1 MLTSQ
6 INSNSKDSTLNI
18 IHFSDTHLGF
28 SDLDIIDAEGI
39 NRREADFYKAFSD
52 VIDAIIETRPDYII
66 HTGDLFH
73 RASPS
78 NRAITFALTQ
88 LKRIEQ
94 EKIPF
99 VIIAG
104 NHSTPR
110 TSTSS
115 PILQALK
122 TLDNVHAVFEQ
133 KYEKVEFEDIVFHA
147 LPHVND
153 ERTIPEELEKVEA
166 NIGEHKRNVL
176 MMHCSVSAHFL
187 MHEFGEWVFPK
198 DKEYL
203 FAKMDYVALGH
214 WHGFG
219 SVGKH
224 ENVYYAGSTERT
236 SSSDKRE
243 EKGYVLLDLEEEI
256 SIDLHTIS
264 LRKTR
269 LFTID
274 TEEYEEQVAGLDL
287 SEIEDALV
295 EVILTNLTTSTSIDI
310 TNKAIADIFAKAMHV
325 KVKREFKVVEGQMTP
340 DDIESISLESY
351 FVGHII
357 ESVEGEEEQE
367 RLAGKAKALFA
378 RYEEGDDDTN

>member
-1 MLTSQ
+1 M
-6 INSNSKDSTLNI
+6 KI

-28 SDLDIIDAEGI
+28 NDLDIVNEEGV
-39 NRREADFYKAFSD
+39 NQREADFYKAFSD
-52 VIDAIIETRPDYII
+52 VIDAILETKPDYVI
-66 HTGDLFH
+66 HTGDMFH

-94 EKIPF
+94 ANIPF

-122 TLDNVHAVFEQ
+122 TLNNVHAVFEQ
-133 KYEKVEFEDIVFHA
+133 KYEKVEFEDVIFHA

-153 ERTIPEELEKVEA
+153 ERIIPDELECVER
-166 NIGEHKRNVL
+166 NIDASKKNIL
-176 MMHCSVSAHFL
+176 MMHCSVGAHYL

-198 DKEYL
+198 EKEYL

-224 ENVYYAGSTERT
+224 NNVFYSGSTERT

-243 EKGYVLLDLEEEI
+243 EKGYVLLDFESEL
-256 SIDLHTIS
+256 SIELQTIP
-264 LRKTR
+264 LRKSR
-269 LFTID
+269 AFTID
-274 TEEYEEQVAGLDL
+274 TDRYEEAVAELDL
-287 SEIEDALV
+287 SEIDDAFV
-295 EVILTNLTTSTSIDI
+295 EVVLTNLTTSTSIDI
-310 TNKAIADIFAKAMHV
+310 TNKEVAAIFEKALHV
-325 KVKREFKVVEGQMTP
+325 KVKREFKALEGSAAP

-351 FVGHII
+351 FVSHIV
-357 ESVEGEEEQE
+357 ESVEDKEEQE
-367 RLAGKAKALFA
+367 RLTTKAKELFA
-378 RYEEGDDDTN
+378 RYEEGDDDTL